1 VVREKLG
8 GEGSD
13 MEMFCSSSEKAISR
27 VVSDTRGHLR
37 PVIRFQVF
45 SSHVGTDPS
54 APLL

>member
-1 VVREKLG
+1 MVREKLG
-8 GEGSD
+8 REGSD

-27 VVSDTRGHLR
+27 VVSDARGHLQ

-54 APLL
+54 ATLL